1 MSLISRPA
9 TLGATQALCHN
20 VLHLTMQFCG
30 HTTLPSLPSSPL
42 WHSLRKFL
50 LASAHQLVGKQSR
63 SPPPLATASP
73 VGKKMQLEVNVEF
86 DLTAKY
92 ISCLKSKVSACLQLA
107 AFFHFLHASYTWY
120 RLDNHQGQREGGS
133 SSNCCATPLGLFVC
147 WQIYFMTSLSCY
159 WARWLKLFSSLR
171 ANALHKYHVYVGLSS
186 HLKTN
191 YVHTANWWA
200 TRLVSS

>member
-1 MSLISRPA
+1 MKCLLFPGRQLLEQLKRSAI
-9 TLGATQALCHN
+9 TFCTWQCNFVATQL
-20 VLHLTMQFCG
+20 FP
-30 HTTLPSLPSSPL
+30 PSLPSPL

-107 AFFHFLHASYTWY
+107 SFFHFLHASYTWY
-120 RLDNHQGQREGGS
+120 RLDNHQGQSKREGAQAIVVQRRLA
-133 SSNCCATPLGLFVC
+133 CLFVGKFTL
-147 WQIYFMTSLSCY
+147 WQ
-159 WARWLKLFSSLR
+159 A
-171 ANALHKYHVYVGLSS
+171 
-186 HLKTN
+186 
-191 YVHTANWWA
+191 
-200 TRLVSS
+200 